1 MLILLKKKIEYIK
14 VIKNDSTDNLN
25 FTISYEM
32 ENNKP
37 TVDTSS
43 VNFMNLLEKLSK
55 VKYGIMETLDIH
67 LIATYMALGVVPI
80 IMRNN
85 NDNKDNKDN
94 CAIRPIYD
102 LTENVHYLTQKPTQ
116 LLDNYTQIQQ
126 NCLTYYNEH
135 IQPDACLH
143 KLLNF
148 IFIRNIQ

>member
-1 MLILLKKKIEYIK
+1 
-14 VIKNDSTDNLN
+14 
-25 FTISYEM
+25 M
-32 ENNKP
+32 ENNEA
-37 TVDTSS
+37 TVETSS

-80 IMRNN
+80 IMPTMDN
-85 NDNKDNKDN
+85 NKDDN

-102 LTENVHYLTQKPTQ
+102 LTENVHYLTQKPTH